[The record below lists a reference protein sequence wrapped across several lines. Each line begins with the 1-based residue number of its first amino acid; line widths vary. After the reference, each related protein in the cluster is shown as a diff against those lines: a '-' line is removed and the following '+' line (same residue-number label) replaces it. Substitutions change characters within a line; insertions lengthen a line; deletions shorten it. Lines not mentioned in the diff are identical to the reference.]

1 MIAGTVTAEREARLR
16 LEIIVPGQTE
26 RAVEVVLDTGFNG
39 YLTLPSSAIDELQ
52 LRTVGARL
60 VTLGDGSTTV
70 LYIFRAR
77 VRWHEGE
84 RGVLVLQSDGVPLL
98 GMALLYGS
106 RVILDVVDNG
116 NVVVDSL
123 A

>member
-1 MIAGTVTAEREARLR
+1 VPPDCDLDSHSLRHIRGPVT
-16 LEIIVPGQTE
+16 TS
-26 RAVEVVLDTGFNG
+26 TSG